1 MQSDKKLLALLDR
14 DPETGMEEL
23 VTQYNGL
30 LWSVAARRLG
40 EPEDIKDCVNET
52 FLEFYVH
59 RDRFAP
65 DKGSLKNYLS
75 AITDRLAIK
84 RYWELSRCAAGVSEE
99 TPDCRDF
106 MACADSR
113 ADLESALEQLEP
125 LDAEI
130 IRMKYYGGMTFKEI
144 AASLDI
150 PYETA
155 KKRHQRSLK
164 KLKKSIIIGLVV
176 ALLVALLAAC
186 AYVVLRYFG
195 VVPGYGVNTNP
206 ETGIYILEET
216 ASLDCEEYDWTVTD
230 AWWSDG
236 VLILDATFTV
246 PESAAEEGLVSIQRD
261 YGDVSREI
269 TLSGLEEPVM
279 VNSSIQLGEHN
290 WEMDQ
295 RMIYRG
301 NLPEGTKDTL
311 EIMLTFNGDS
321 VPITLKRAENE
332 RSFEQAGYYDMT
344 GDQGGLLAIPRLEN
358 GELIVSIYPLNEGD
372 LTIDAGLTKLCG
384 ELAPVTVTSGD
395 GTVLTGSPIGW
406 HPFGSETYF
415 DWNFGPAEPGA
426 YTLTVPYVYELLT
439 EYARGTQLMLLLKN
453 QIGFS
458 LQVPD
463 MEETKVEF
471 PYGSVTLKQMEPTE
485 PYDICPDRTNPV
497 TAALGE
503 IYDRF
508 SWWTIAAEWTCTA
521 PDRELANVFVSAD
534 GKMVP
539 SIEVMIDGVNTSITP
554 LYLEPQFREVTDPE
568 TGWTYEAMDD
578 LLMGCYEGIDEVYGC
593 IFTDKLCYRWD
604 HEFVISFEVS
614 ETE

>member
-1 MQSDKKLLALLDR
+1 MTDKEMKLFLMEN
-14 DPETGMEEL
+14 PEKGMEQI
-23 VTQYNGL
+23 VAQYAGL
-30 LWSVAARRLG
+30 LWSVADPILQ

-52 FLEFYVH
+52 FTEFFCQ
-59 RDRFAP
+59 RERFDP
-65 DKGSLKNYLS
+65 EKGALKNYL
-75 AITDRLAIK
+75 AVIARRLAIK
-84 RYWELSRCAAGVSEE
+84 KKQENQRRAGVPVEMTEDTDSFSRMEE
-99 TPDCRDF
+99 RE
-106 MACADSR
+106 A
-113 ADLESALEQLEP
+113 
-125 LDAEI
+125 LDAYLRTLDPVDEQI
-130 IRMKYYGGMTFKEI
+130 IRMKYYGGMTFQEI
-144 AASLDI
+144 AAALDI

-164 KLKKSIIIGLVV
+164 KLKKFMLVGMVV

-195 VVPGYGVNTNP
+195 VVPGYGINTNP

-216 ASLDCEEYDWTVTD
+216 ASLDREEYNWTVTD
-230 AWWSDG
+230 AWWNDG

-261 YGDVSREI
+261 YGDVYREI
-269 TLSGLEEPVM
+269 PLSGLEEPVM
-279 VNSSIQLGEHN
+279 VNSGIQLGEHN

-301 NLPEGTKDTL
+301 DLPEGTKDTL
-311 EIMLTFNGDS
+311 EIIITFNGDL

-332 RSFEQAGYYDMT
+332 RAFEQAGYYDLT
-344 GDQGGLLAIPRLEN
+344 EDQGGLLAIPRLEN

-372 LTIDAGLTKLCG
+372 LTIAAGLTKLCG

-395 GTVLTGSPIGW
+395 GTVLAGSPIGW
-406 HPFGSETYF
+406 HPYGSETYF

-426 YTLTVPYVYELLT
+426 YTLTVPYVYELPA
-439 EYARGTQLMLLLKN
+439 EYARGTQLMLSLKN

-458 LQVPD
+458 LQVPG
-463 MEETKVEF
+463 MEETTVEF

-485 PYDICPDRTNPV
+485 PYDICPDRVNPV
-497 TAALGE
+497 AAALGE

-521 PDRELANVFVSAD
+521 PDRELANVFVSGD
-534 GKMVP
+534 GKMVS
-539 SIEVMIDGVNTSITP
+539 SIEVMIDGMLTAITP
-554 LYLEPQFREVTDPE
+554 FYLKPQLREVTDPE

-604 HEFVISFEVS
+604 HEFVIPFEVS

>member
-1 MQSDKKLLALLDR
+1 MTDKEMKLFLMEN
-14 DPETGMEEL
+14 PEKGMEQI
-23 VTQYNGL
+23 VAQYAGL
-30 LWSVAARRLG
+30 LWSVADPILQ

-52 FLEFYVH
+52 FTEFFCQ
-59 RDRFAP
+59 RERFDP
-65 DKGSLKNYLS
+65 EKGALKNYL
-75 AITDRLAIK
+75 AVIARRLAIK
-84 RYWELSRCAAGVSEE
+84 KKQENQRRAGVPVEMTEDTDSFSRMEE
-99 TPDCRDF
+99 RE
-106 MACADSR
+106 A
-113 ADLESALEQLEP
+113 
-125 LDAEI
+125 LDAYLRTLDPVDEQI
-130 IRMKYYGGMTFKEI
+130 IRMKYYGGMTFQEI
-144 AASLDI
+144 AAALDI

-164 KLKKSIIIGLVV
+164 KLKKFMLVGMVV

-195 VVPGYGVNTNP
+195 VVPGYGINTNP

-216 ASLDCEEYDWTVTD
+216 ASLDREEYNWTVTD
-230 AWWSDG
+230 AWWNDG

-261 YGDVSREI
+261 YGDVYREI
-269 TLSGLEEPVM
+269 PLSGLEEPVM
-279 VNSSIQLGEHN
+279 VNSGIQLGEHN

-301 NLPEGTKDTL
+301 DLPEGTKDTL
-311 EIMLTFNGDS
+311 EIIITFNGDL

-332 RSFEQAGYYDMT
+332 RAFEQAGYYDLT
-344 GDQGGLLAIPRLEN
+344 EDQGGLLAIPRLEN

-395 GTVLTGSPIGW
+395 GTVLAGSPIGW
-406 HPFGSETYF
+406 HPYGSETYF

-426 YTLTVPYVYELLT
+426 YTLTVPYVYELPA
-439 EYARGTQLMLLLKN
+439 EYARGTQLMLSLKN

-458 LQVPD
+458 LQVPG
-463 MEETKVEF
+463 MEETTVEF

-485 PYDICPDRTNPV
+485 PYDICPDRVNPV
-497 TAALGE
+497 AAALGE

-521 PDRELANVFVSAD
+521 PDRELANVFVSGD
-534 GKMVP
+534 GKMVS
-539 SIEVMIDGVNTSITP
+539 SIEVMIDGMLTAITP
-554 LYLEPQFREVTDPE
+554 FYLKPQLREVTDPE

-593 IFTDKLCYRWD
+593 IFTDKLRYRWD
-604 HEFVISFEVS
+604 HEFVIPFEVS